1 MLGNI
6 VLHRY
11 AKKKNNNKKNIKKKS
26 NVYVIFILW
35 FYDHIWHLCGALE
48 LIQTIQGV

>member
-11 AKKKNNNKKNIKKKS
+11 AKKIKIKKKS
-26 NVYVIFILW
+26 NVYVAFILW